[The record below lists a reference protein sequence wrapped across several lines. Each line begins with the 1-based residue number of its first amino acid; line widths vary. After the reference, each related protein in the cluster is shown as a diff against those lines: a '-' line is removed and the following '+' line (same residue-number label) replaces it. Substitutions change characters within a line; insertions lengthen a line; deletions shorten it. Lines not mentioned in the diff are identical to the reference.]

1 MNLRAFLVVAAA
13 VVAVMLAGSVWAW
26 PQIPD
31 DAQVPIHWGLDGQP
45 DGFAPK
51 AVGLLGMPAFALVL
65 AAVLAIVPR
74 VEPRRDNL
82 ERSAPA
88 YRTAITAIVVV
99 LGVVH
104 LAAIA
109 AATGRDVEIGAVVPV
124 TVGAVFVVIGNVL
137 GKTRSTFLFGI
148 RTPWTL
154 TSERSWARTHRLG
167 GRLMVALGLAV
178 VVATILGVR
187 GATLFAVLGAGVA
200 ALVVVLFA
208 YSYLVWRGDPDRRS
222 LGGAR

>member
-13 VVAVMLAGSVWAW
+13 VVAVMLAASVWAW
-26 PQIPD
+26 PQVPD

-82 ERSAPA
+82 ARSASA
-88 YRTAITAIVVV
+88 YRTAVTAIVVV

-109 AATGRDVEIGAVVPV
+109 AATGWDVEIGGIVPV
-124 TVGAVFVVIGNVL
+124 AVGAVLVVIGNVL

-178 VVATILGVR
+178 VAATGLGLR
-187 GATLFAVLGAGVA
+187 GAPLFTLLGAGLA
-200 ALVVVLFA
+200 ALVVVVFA
-208 YSYLVWRGDPDRRS
+208 YSYLVWRDDPDRRS